1 MVADVDPAVGTDD
14 LMFCCGQLV
23 AKSLGQQH
31 LLCDC
36 VEDSYAVGGLI
47 MEMEK
52 CPHLGCGARF
62 VMSPSRTLEH
72 QDTFH

>member
-14 LMFCCGQLV
+14 LMFCCSQLV

-31 LLCDC
+31 LLCDG
-36 VEDSYAVGGLI
+36 VEDNYAVGGLV

-52 CPHLGCGARF
+52 CPHPGC
-62 VMSPSRTLEH
+62 
-72 QDTFH
+72 